1 MAVLPMKRVMILGLR
16 KDRKAILESLQRLQT
31 VEFEKDSALPADDPV
46 FSFKD
51 TSDAKALF
59 EKNGALAASALEI
72 LNTYSPEKSGL
83 ADSFKGR
90 TVINTAE
97 YEKNVAMR
105 DKIME
110 TAKRLNALNKELVDA
125 NAEIPKTEAQ
135 MEALSPWTSM
145 DAPLSFKGT
154 KKTRA
159 FIGSFPEALDE
170 ATIVGTIESHS
181 PDITGLD
188 VSVIS
193 SSDEQ
198 TCVMILCLKDDRD
211 AVEEALRRM
220 NFARAPV
227 SDAVPKEELDNLKKH
242 YAETNAQ
249 IERLQGQIASYD
261 KERSNL
267 KFLQDYFTMRSD
279 KYDIISKLTVSKRVF
294 IIRGWVPAAEA
305 GRIDRLMSNYKDA
318 VVEFT
323 DPLPSDDVPIVLK
336 NNPFSTP
343 VEGVVSD
350 YSLPGPG
357 EIDPTVPVSCF
368 YYILFGMMLSD
379 AAYGLIMVIATGIL
393 LSKFKNMETGMRK
406 ILRMFFFCGFGT
418 IISGILF
425 GSYFGDMIPVVT
437 KTFFGNEITPW
448 CWIDPLK
455 DPLKMLLVS
464 FTIGIVHL
472 YVGLA
477 ILFYTDIKNGKPLDA
492 LYDVVF
498 WYMLVTGLIVVGLHE
513 KIVYGIVGLTAPL
526 GNDTSVLIGTV
537 VALVGAVGI
546 ILTGGRES
554 KNPFK
559 RLMKGAYALYNVTG
573 YLSDL
578 LSYSRL
584 LALGL
589 ATTVISQVFN
599 KLGSMAG
606 GGIAGAI
613 LFIIVAL
620 VGHSINFGINA
631 LGAYVHSNR
640 LTFVEFFGKFYNGG
654 GRAFLPFS
662 MNTKYFK
669 VKEDY

>member
-1 MAVLPMKRVMILGLR
+1 MAVLPMKRVMILGLK
-16 KDRKAILESLQRLQT
+16 KDRKAILESLQRLQA
-31 VEFEKDSALPADDPV
+31 VEFEKDTTLSADDPV
-46 FSFKD
+46 FSYKD

-59 EKNGALAASALEI
+59 DKNGAIAASALEI

-83 ADSFKGR
+83 TDSFKGR
-90 TVINTAE
+90 TIMDKAE
-97 YEKNVAMR
+97 YEKNVGMR
-105 DKIME
+105 DKMME
-110 TAKRLNALNKELVDA
+110 TAKRINNLNKELVDA
-125 NAEIPKTEAQ
+125 KAEIPKTEAQ
-135 MEALSPWTSM
+135 MEALSPWTTM
-145 DAPLSFKGT
+145 DLPLNFKGT

-159 FIGSFPEALDE
+159 FTGSFPEALDE

-188 VSVIS
+188 VNLIS

-198 TCVMILCLKDDRD
+198 TCVMIVCLKDDSD

-227 SDAVPKEELDNLKKH
+227 SDSVPKNELESLRKH
-242 YAETNAQ
+242 LSETTAQ
-249 IERLQGQIASYD
+249 VERLKGQIASYD
-261 KERSNL
+261 KERTNL
-267 KFLQDYFTMRSD
+267 KFLQDYFTMRAD
-279 KYDIISKLTVSKRVF
+279 KYDIIAKLTVSRRVF
-294 IIRGWVPAAEA
+294 IIKGWVPAAEA
-305 GRIDRLMSNYKDA
+305 GRIDRLMSSFSDA

-323 DPLPSDDVPIVLK
+323 DPLPDDNVPVVLK
-336 NNPFSTP
+336 NNSFSAP

-350 YSLPGPG
+350 YSLPGSG

-379 AAYGLIMVIATGIL
+379 AAYGLIMVLATGIL
-393 LSKFKNMETGMRK
+393 LSKYKNMETGMRK
-406 ILRMFFFCGFGT
+406 VLRMFFFCGFGT
-418 IISGILF
+418 ILSGILF
-425 GSYFGDMIPVVT
+425 GSYFGDMIPVVS
-437 KTFFGNEITPW
+437 KTFFGHEITPW
-448 CWIDPLK
+448 CWIDPLT

-472 YVGLA
+472 YTGLA
-477 ILFYTDIKNGKPLDA
+477 ILLYTDLKNGKPLDA
-492 LYDVVF
+492 LYDVIF

-513 KIVYGIVGLTAPL
+513 KIVHGIVGLTSPI
-526 GNDTSVLIGTV
+526 GNDTSVTVGAV
-537 VALVGAVGI
+537 VACIGAVGI
-546 ILTGGRES
+546 IFTGGRES
-554 KNPFK
+554 RNPFK
-559 RLMKGAYALYNVTG
+559 RLLKGAYALYNVTG

-606 GGIAGAI
+606 GGIGGAI
-613 LFIIVAL
+613 LFIIVAII
-620 VGHSINFGINA
+620 GHSINFGINA

-654 GRAFLPFS
+654 GRAFIPFS

>member
-125 NAEIPKTEAQ
+125 KAEIPKTEAQ

-198 TCVMILCLKDDRD
+198 TCVMILCLKEDRD

-305 GRIDRLMSNYKDA
+305 GRIARLMSNYKDA

>member
-125 NAEIPKTEAQ
+125 KAEIPKTEAQ

-198 TCVMILCLKDDRD
+198 TCVMILCLKEDRD
-211 AVEEALRRM
+211 AVEESLRRM

-305 GRIDRLMSNYKDA
+305 GRIARLMSNYKDA

-464 FTIGIVHL
+464 FTIGIIHL